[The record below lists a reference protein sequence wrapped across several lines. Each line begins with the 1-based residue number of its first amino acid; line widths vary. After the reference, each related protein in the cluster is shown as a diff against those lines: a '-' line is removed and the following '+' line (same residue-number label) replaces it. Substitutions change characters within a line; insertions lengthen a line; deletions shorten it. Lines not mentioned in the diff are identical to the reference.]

1 MGQKIFGLVMPVR
14 MVMGQAKG
22 ENIESVARARFVE
35 AAMLAYIQRHPFA
48 VVFPGLLAIAP
59 ACGQASPTTISINA
73 TIVEVQCTAEQR
85 TRIRACAPAQENY
98 TTEPSKMMVRV
109 QAANG
114 SAPMLGARYE
124 IQLDP
129 KRPVLIKT
137 VLY

>member
-22 ENIESVARARFVE
+22 ENVQSEVRARSVE
-35 AAMLAYIQRHPFA
+35 AAMSVYIQRHPFA

-85 TRIRACAPAQENY
+85 TRIRACAPAQEKF

-114 SAPMLGARYE
+114 GAPMLGARYE